1 MKTFFTKNINNDI
14 VVLTNDEHNHLKNVM
29 RLNVGDKVKV
39 VCGDRYNYFCTISNI
54 SKNKSILTVDYK
66 ELNSAN
72 PKVKLTCYMALIKND
87 NLSLIVQKLTEL
99 GCTNFVPFESQ
110 YTVNKDKGT
119 KADKLSIITEQS
131 IKQCGRSIP
140 MNISSTYKL
149 KDLDQLLG
157 QHDLIV
163 FANETE
169 KSVPLQQVLD
179 NNNDAKDIAIIVG
192 CEGGFAPDEIKF
204 LIDNNAKSVT
214 LGSRILRAETA
225 SIMLSA
231 IILNHFKEYC

>member
-1 MKTFFTKNINNDI
+1 
-14 VVLTNDEHNHLKNVM
+14 
-29 RLNVGDKVKV
+29 
-39 VCGDRYNYFCTISNI
+39 
-54 SKNKSILTVDYK
+54 
-66 ELNSAN
+66 
-72 PKVKLTCYMALIKND
+72 
-87 NLSLIVQKLTEL
+87 
-99 GCTNFVPFESQ
+99 
-110 YTVNKDKGT
+110 
-119 KADKLSIITEQS
+119 
-131 IKQCGRSIP
+131 

-149 KDLDQLLG
+149 KDLDQLLC

-169 KSVPLQQVLD
+169 KSMPLQQVLD